1 MRKNFGVKTWLYP
14 MPVFIVAAYDENG
27 NPNVMNAAWGG
38 VYTDDMVGI
47 CLAEGHKTTQ
57 NILATGAFTVSMGTA
72 DTVVACDYVGMVSGN
87 KEADKFSKAG
97 FHAVR
102 SEFVNAPVIEEL
114 PMALEC
120 ELVSYDKETNH
131 MVGRIVNV
139 SASEDILDGDGKI
152 CPSKLRPIT
161 FDPVNHEYLVV
172 GEKVGNAFS
181 DGKALK

>member
-1 MRKNFGVKTWLYP
+1 
-14 MPVFIVAAYDENG
+14 
-27 NPNVMNAAWGG
+27 
-38 VYTDDMVGI
+38 
-47 CLAEGHKTTQ
+47 
-57 NILATGAFTVSMGTA
+57 
-72 DTVVACDYVGMVSGN
+72 MVSGN